1 MAKANHPD
9 IGGDSEIMKQI
20 NSEYDIAISKLR
32 DTTSTKKSDSQ
43 TQEAEFYKDIIS
55 KLIIHEDIEVEI
67 CGLFIWISGNTKPIK
82 DKIKDLGFRWARKK
96 CQWYYKP
103 AWYYSK
109 NKSEWTMDDIRSK
122 YGSTSVKNESEKIKK
137 IS

>member
-1 MAKANHPD
+1 
-9 IGGDSEIMKQI
+9 
-20 NSEYDIAISKLR
+20 
-32 DTTSTKKSDSQ
+32 
-43 TQEAEFYKDIIS
+43 
-55 KLIIHEDIEVEI
+55 
-67 CGLFIWISGNTKPIK
+67 LFIWISGNTKPIK
-82 DKIKDLGFRWARKK
+82 DKIKDLGLRWARKK